1 MDAWKDRQT
10 GLPLPLP
17 GKMGREAYPWSL
29 QAPQGLS
36 FLICVGGLEVFLG
49 SETWNSKE

>member
-17 GKMGREAYPWSL
+17 REDGKRDLPLVSPSSTG
-29 QAPQGLS
+29 PQFSYLCRGLGIFS
-36 FLICVGGLEVFLG
+36 GVRNLEL
-49 SETWNSKE
+49 